1 MMHRYSKQKIDHRI
15 IHRNI
20 TERDK
25 SDFFPKFGSCDPTL
39 CWGAPKSW
47 VSINP
52 LPQLC
57 KNPEEIHSLQ
67 PQTPLGKFLK
77 LSDHQDPTQPTSRNP
92 PQVWVALLGKPLESQ
107 HKNFTNLPR
116 SLSEERKSFTNLPG
130 TSTICNGFSRAT
142 PNRLGDH
149 LQE

>member
-1 MMHRYSKQKIDHRI
+1 MMHRYSKQEIDHRI

-25 SDFFPKFGSCDPTL
+25 NDFSPSSDLAILLSVEELQRAGSRLTPCLT
-39 CWGAPKSW
+39 CAKT
-47 VSINP
+47 
-52 LPQLC
+52 
-57 KNPEEIHSLQ
+57 PEEIHNLQ
-67 PQTPLGKFLK
+67 PLGKFLE

-116 SLSEERKSFTNLPG
+116 SLSEERGSFTNLPG

>member
-1 MMHRYSKQKIDHRI
+1 MVHRYSKQRIYHRI

-20 TERDK
+20 TRAIFSRS
-25 SDFFPKFGSCDPTL
+25 SDLVILLSVEELQRAGSRLTPCLT
-39 CWGAPKSW
+39 CAKT
-47 VSINP
+47 
-52 LPQLC
+52 
-57 KNPEEIHSLQ
+57 PEEIHNLQ
-67 PQTPLGKFLK
+67 PQTLLGKFLE

-116 SLSEERKSFTNLPG
+116 SLSEERKSFTNLHG